1 MFFIWNILIQ
11 IVTSGYINV
20 NILTKY
26 YVSSVVHSIHPI
38 KCYKFEMQQFNVHI
52 ILSNEEFVDIKEAKI
67 QSKPSNMIWAPS
79 DLIPI
84 KKENPIH

>member
-1 MFFIWNILIQ
+1 
-11 IVTSGYINV
+11 
-20 NILTKY
+20 LTKY

-67 QSKPSNMIWAPS
+67 QSKPSNMIWTPS
-79 DLIPI
+79 DIIQI
-84 KKENPIH
+84 KKENQSIRICLYLIMSL

>member
-1 MFFIWNILIQ
+1 
-11 IVTSGYINV
+11 
-20 NILTKY
+20 LTKY

-38 KCYKFEMQQFNVHI
+38 TCYKFEMQQFNVHI
-52 ILSNEEFVDIKEAKI
+52 ILSNVEFVDIKEAKI

-84 KKENPIH
+84 KKENQSIRIMLVFNIVTLVPHHVVM